1 MNFLF
6 TFRIKISHYDIMATN
21 IQQCIEN
28 IKSISKNG
36 GYKKRKNATRKKEK
50 RRARKTETLKLKK

>member
-36 GYKKRKNATRKKEK
+36 GYKKGNSKIEKMKNKISIK
-50 RRARKTETLKLKK
+50 

>member
-21 IQQCIEN
+21 IQQCIE
-28 IKSISKNG
+28 KGKTESKKNG
-36 GYKKRKNATRKKEK
+36 NSKIEKMKNKISIK
-50 RRARKTETLKLKK
+50 

>member
-36 GYKKRKNATRKKEK
+36 GYKKGKMQPGKNKNGEQEK
-50 RRARKTETLKLKK
+50 RKL